1 MNRIGTLVA
10 AVVVGVALFAA
21 PAQAEDAKR
30 ALVLGSTTSV
40 RDSGLMDEL
49 LPLFEKE
56 SGIHV
61 QLVAVG
67 SGAALKLGEDGNA
80 DVLLTHEPDG
90 EKALVDKGALV
101 DHHAFME
108 NYFLIAGPA
117 GDPAGIAKAKSAAE
131 AIQIIAL
138 HKAPFASRG
147 DDSGTHKR
155 EQSLFKKAGLDPNA
169 TWDGLV
175 RTGQG
180 MGATLQVAGEKR
192 AYVLTDRATFQ
203 TFEARS
209 ELAPVFAEKTPDLRN
224 VYSVSRPNPEKFP
237 AGRVDVEGAKRFSAF
252 LTSPATA
259 ERIRAFGA
267 KDGVS
272 LFTPI
277 AGGDAAK

>member
-1 MNRIGTLVA
+1 LKRITYLLALAFFVSTA
-10 AVVVGVALFAA
+10 A
-21 PAQAEDAKR
+21 AEDAKR
-30 ALVLGSTTSV
+30 PLVLGSTTSV

-49 LPLFEKE
+49 LPIFEKTT
-56 SGIHV
+56 GIHV

-80 DVLLTHEPDG
+80 DVLVTHEPDG
-90 EKALVDKGALV
+90 EKVLVEKGALV
-101 DHHAFME
+101 DHRPFME
-108 NYFLIAGPA
+108 NFFLIAGPVE
-117 GDPAGIAKAKSAAE
+117 DPAGIAKAKSAAE
-131 AIQIIAL
+131 AIALIA
-138 HKAPFASRG
+138 KKQAPFASRG

-155 EQSLFKKAGLDPNA
+155 EQALFKQPGLDANA
-169 TWDGLV
+169 SWDGLV

-180 MGATLQVAGEKR
+180 MGATLQIAGEKR

-203 TFEARS
+203 TFQARTQ
-209 ELAPVFAEKTPDLRN
+209 LAPVFAEKTADLRN

-237 AGRVDVEGAKRFSAF
+237 VGRVDVEGAKRFAAF

-267 KDGVS
+267 ENGAS

-277 AGGDAAK
+277 AAGDAAK

>member
-1 MNRIGTLVA
+1 MKRIARLIATIA
-10 AVVVGVALFAA
+10 ALASFAW
-21 PAQAEDAKR
+21 PAHAEDAKR

-67 SGAALKLGEDGNA
+67 SGAALKLGEEGNA
-80 DVLLTHEPDG
+80 DVLVTHEPDG
-90 EKALVDKGALV
+90 ENALALQGALV

-108 NYFLIAGPA
+108 NYFLIAGPVA
-117 GDPAGIAKAKSAAE
+117 DPAGIAKATSAVE
-131 AIQIIAL
+131 AIASIAK

-155 EQSLFKKAGLDPNA
+155 EQALFVKAGLDPNA
-169 TWDGLV
+169 SWDGLV

-180 MGATLQVAGEKR
+180 MGATLQIAGEKR

-203 TFEARS
+203 TFAARTQ
-209 ELAPVFAEKTPDLRN
+209 LAPVFAEKTPDLRN

-237 AGRVDVEGAKRFSAF
+237 AGRVDVEGAKRFTSF
-252 LTSPATA
+252 ITSPATA
-259 ERIRAFGA
+259 EHIRAFGA
-267 KDGVS
+267 KDGAS

-277 AGGDAAK
+277 AEGDAAK

>member
-1 MNRIGTLVA
+1 VKRIASLVA
-10 AVVVGVALFAA
+10 TIAVLASFLS
-21 PAQAEDAKR
+21 PAHAEDAKR

-40 RDSGLMDEL
+40 RDAGLMDEL

-61 QLVAVG
+61 QLIAVG
-67 SGAALKLGEDGNA
+67 SGAALKLGEEGNA
-80 DVLLTHEPDG
+80 DVLVTHEPDG
-90 EKALVDKGALV
+90 EKALVEKGALV

-117 GDPAGIAKAKSAAE
+117 ADPAGIAKATSAAD
-131 AIQIIAL
+131 AIARIAQ
-138 HKAPFASRG
+138 HKAAFASRG

-155 EQSLFKKAGLDPNA
+155 EQALFKKAGLDPNA
-169 TWDGLV
+169 SWDGLV

-180 MGATLQVAGEKR
+180 MGATLQIAGEKR

-203 TFEARS
+203 TFAARTQ
-209 ELAPVFAEKTPDLRN
+209 LAPVFAEKTADLRN
-224 VYSVSRPNPEKFP
+224 VYSVSRPNPEKLP

-252 LTSPATA
+252 ITSPATA

-267 KDGVS
+267 KDGTS

>member
-1 MNRIGTLVA
+1 MKRITCLIATLA
-10 AVVVGVALFAA
+10 ALASFAW
-21 PAQAEDAKR
+21 PAHAEEAKR

-49 LPLFEKE
+49 LPLFETE

-61 QLVAVG
+61 QLIAVG
-67 SGAALKLGEDGNA
+67 SGAALKLGEEGNA
-80 DVLLTHEPDG
+80 DVLVTHEPDG
-90 EKALVDKGALV
+90 ERALVEKGALV

-117 GDPAGIAKAKSAAE
+117 DDPAGIATAKSAAE
-131 AIQIIAL
+131 AIALIAH

-155 EQSLFKKAGLDPNA
+155 EQALFKEAGLDPNA
-169 TWDGLV
+169 RWEGVL

-180 MGATLQVAGEKR
+180 MGATLQVAGEKH

-203 TFEARS
+203 TFAARTQ
-209 ELAPVFAEKTPDLRN
+209 LAPVFAEKTADLRN
-224 VYSVSRPNPEKFP
+224 VYSVSRPNPEKLP

-252 LTSPATA
+252 ITSRATA

-267 KDGVS
+267 KDGAS

>member
-1 MNRIGTLVA
+1 MLA
-10 AVVVGVALFAA
+10 ALATFVS
-21 PAQAEDAKR
+21 PAHAEDAKR

-67 SGAALKLGEDGNA
+67 SGAALKLGADGNA
-80 DVLLTHEPDG
+80 DVLVTHEPDG
-90 EKALVDKGALV
+90 EKALIEKGALV
-101 DHHAFME
+101 DHRPFME

-117 GDPAGIAKAKSAAE
+117 EDPAGIAKAKNAAE
-131 AIQIIAL
+131 AVAGIAK
-138 HKAPFASRG
+138 HKAPYVSRG

-155 EQSLFKKAGLDPNA
+155 EQALFKMAGLDANA
-169 TWDGLV
+169 SWDGLV

-192 AYVLTDRATFQ
+192 AYVITDRATFQ
-203 TFEARS
+203 TFAARTQ
-209 ELAPVFAEKTPDLRN
+209 LAPVFAEKTADLRN
-224 VYSVSRPNPEKFP
+224 VYAVSRPNPEKFP
-237 AGRVDVEGAKRFSAF
+237 AGRVDVEGAKRFTAF
-252 LTSPATA
+252 ITSPATA
-259 ERIRAFGA
+259 ARIRAFGG
-267 KDGVS
+267 KDGAS
-272 LFTPI
+272 LFMPI

>member
-1 MNRIGTLVA
+1 MKRIARLVA
-10 AVVVGVALFAA
+10 TIAALASFAA
-21 PAQAEDAKR
+21 PAHAEDAKR

-56 SGIHV
+56 SGLHV
-61 QLVAVG
+61 QLIAVG
-67 SGAALKLGEDGNA
+67 SGAALKLGEEGNA
-80 DVLLTHEPDG
+80 DVLVTHEPDG
-90 EKALVDKGALV
+90 EKALVEKGALV

-108 NYFLIAGPA
+108 NYFLVAGPA
-117 GDPAGIAKAKSAAE
+117 GDPAGIAKATSAAD
-131 AIQIIAL
+131 AIARIAQ
-138 HKAPFASRG
+138 HKAAFASRG

-155 EQSLFKKAGLDPNA
+155 EQALFKQAGLDPNA
-169 TWDGLV
+169 NWDGLV

-180 MGATLQVAGEKR
+180 MGATLQIAGEKR

-203 TFEARS
+203 AFAARTQ
-209 ELAPVFAEKTPDLRN
+209 LAPVFAEKTADLRN
-224 VYSVSRPNPEKFP
+224 VYSVSRPNPEKLP
-237 AGRVDVEGAKRFSAF
+237 AGRVDVEGAKRFAAF
-252 LTSPATA
+252 ITSPATA

-267 KDGVS
+267 KDGAS

>member
-1 MNRIGTLVA
+1 MKRIASLVA
-10 AVVVGVALFAA
+10 TIALLASFLS

-61 QLVAVG
+61 QLIAVG
-67 SGAALKLGEDGNA
+67 SGAALKLGEEGNA
-80 DVLLTHEPDG
+80 DVLVTHEPDG
-90 EKALVDKGALV
+90 EKALVEKGALV

-108 NYFLIAGPA
+108 NYFLVAGPA
-117 GDPAGIAKAKSAAE
+117 EDPAGIAKATSAAD
-131 AIQIIAL
+131 AIARIAK
-138 HKAPFASRG
+138 HKAAFASRG

-155 EQSLFKKAGLDPNA
+155 EQALFKKAGLDANA
-169 TWDGLV
+169 SWDGLV

-180 MGATLQVAGEKR
+180 MGATLQIAGEKH

-203 TFEARS
+203 TFQARTQ
-209 ELAPVFAEKTPDLRN
+209 LAPVFAEKTADLRN
-224 VYSVSRPNPEKFP
+224 VYSVSRPNPEKLP
-237 AGRVDVEGAKRFSAF
+237 AGRVDVEGAKRFAAF
-252 LTSPATA
+252 ITSPATA

-267 KDGVS
+267 KDGAS